1 MRLFIA
7 LVVVAYFVGVG
18 VVLAPTIRGSWDTVP
33 ASELTANVTQ
43 QLPYAAAWPARAYR
57 SVVGEPAYE
66 KAGPQGGEK
75 SG

>member
-1 MRLFIA
+1 MRPFIA
-7 LVVVAYFVGVG
+7 LVVIVYFVGVG
-18 VVLAPTIRGSWDTVP
+18 IVLAPTIRGKWDTVP

-66 KAGPQGGEK
+66 KAGPQASDK
-75 SG
+75 SS